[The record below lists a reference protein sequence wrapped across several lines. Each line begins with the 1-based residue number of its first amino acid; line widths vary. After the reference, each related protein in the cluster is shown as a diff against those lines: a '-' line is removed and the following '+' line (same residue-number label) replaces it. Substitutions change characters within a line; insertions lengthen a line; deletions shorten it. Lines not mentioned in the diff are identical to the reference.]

1 MMELKLTGPRGD
13 NPLGFLTA
21 LGVLATLEDAG
32 VNAEMRWNVLTPAV
46 RFNPPSGGLPG
57 PVLFSCNGHTC
68 PVGHRSPDPGG
79 TVLLTILAR
88 QLRRN
93 APSREEADIEAAA
106 KRKMEDL
113 STRIKKTAQEIKN
126 RYPGRQMRGEKQQAL
141 EREVRPLEQQL
152 AIAREEYLQAR
163 RRSGIDPT
171 VTLGKNLAAKNHEFA
186 DFLDSLLSE
195 SFPDPGRRALALAAS
210 YGVSDPN
217 RPADAM
223 LPTPWALITGAGHQD
238 FLDTVGELMVRSTA
252 CHIARA
258 ILGPW
263 EPNDERWSL
272 RLDPAD
278 DRRYALMASDP
289 TSSGNKSLTLWGANR
304 LAFEAFR
311 FFPAYPAARGRMAVV
326 AWKPSSDGGYRS
338 NAQVRWPLWS
348 PWRSADGIRSLLT
361 LPEVFGD
368 STSAR
373 LALRLRGV
381 YGVFASRRIQVDKYF
396 NLLPGTPVWMS

>member
-13 NPLGFLTA
+13 NPLGFLAA

-32 VNAEMRWNVLTPAV
+32 VHAEMRWNVLSPTV
-46 RFNPPSGGLPG
+46 RFNPPSRELPG
-57 PVLFSCNGHTC
+57 PERFSCASGNC
-68 PVGHRSPDPGG
+68 PVGHQLPDPGG
-79 TVLLTILAR
+79 SVLLTILAR
-88 QLRRN
+88 QLHRK

-106 KRKMEDL
+106 RRKMENL
-113 STRIKKTAQEIKN
+113 STRIKRVDREIKEQ
-126 RYPGRQMRGEKQQAL
+126 YPGRQMREERQQAV
-141 EREVRPLEQQL
+141 ERELRPLERQL

-163 RRSGIDPT
+163 RNSGIDST
-171 VTLGKNLAAKNHEFA
+171 VTLGKNLAATNREFA
-186 DFLDSLLSE
+186 VFLDSLLSE
-195 SFPDPGRRALALAAS
+195 SFPDSGRRSLALAAS
-210 YGVSDPN
+210 YGVCDPN

-223 LPTPWALITGAGHQD
+223 VPTPWALITGAGHQD

-311 FFPAYPAARGRMAVV
+311 FFPAYPTARGGMAVV
-326 AWKPSSDGGYRS
+326 AWRPSSEGGYRS

-348 PWRSADGIRSLLT
+348 PWLSADGIRSLLT
-361 LPEVFGD
+361 LPEVFED
-368 STSAR
+368 STPSR

-381 YGVFASRRIQVDKYF
+381 YGVIASRRIQIEKYF